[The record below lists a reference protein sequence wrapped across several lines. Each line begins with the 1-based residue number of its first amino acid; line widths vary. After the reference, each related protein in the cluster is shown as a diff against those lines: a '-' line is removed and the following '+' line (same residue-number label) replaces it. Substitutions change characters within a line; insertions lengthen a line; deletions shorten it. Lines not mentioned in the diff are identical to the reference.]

1 MAQVGYDNVG
11 FMAKLSLIDM
21 FQNPM
26 CPEPLID
33 GPGMSTL
40 NCEVYPLTLGFS
52 IFY

>member
-26 CPEPLID
+26 RPEPLIG

-52 IFY
+52 ILY